1 MGTIVIKAGREKS
14 IRRQH
19 PWIFSGAI
27 EKVQD
32 DPAPG
37 AIVTVVDHKD
47 RFLARGYW
55 NEKSQ
60 IQVRILT
67 WQDEV
72 IDEAWWKRQFKRA
85 IWSRLSQ
92 ESMMRGEING
102 FRLINAENDFLPG
115 LIVDVYGQW
124 MVLQALTLCI
134 DQHKRD
140 LAQWLVDCWAEAQ
153 AAGGEAHPDNL
164 IRGVYE
170 RSDVDVRGKEGLR
183 SVSGVLLGEEPPP
196 LIHIQESPLLHYQVD
211 VRAGHKTGF
220 YLDQR
225 ISRSLLLGLI
235 ANDFSPMLDNQY
247 SVHEMKNGHRI
258 LNLFSYTGGFG
269 IAGLRGGLGIPGHVI
284 NVDASHDA
292 LELAEANFQLNFT
305 ENSNVK
311 NIDLHADFIQADVFD
326 YLRDQVVEKAQYDV
340 IICDP
345 PKFAHNAG
353 QVERAA
359 RGYKDLNLNCF
370 KLMKPGGYLMTF
382 SCSGAITQD
391 LFQKIVFGALE
402 DSGRQAQIIQHLGPG
417 ADHPVALTFPEGAYL
432 KGLLLRV
439 Y

>member
-1 MGTIVIKAGREKS
+1 
-14 IRRQH
+14 
-19 PWIFSGAI
+19 
-27 EKVQD
+27 
-32 DPAPG
+32 
-37 AIVTVVDHKD
+37 VTVVDHKD

-55 NEKSQ
+55 NIKSQ

-72 IDEAWWKRQFKRA
+72 IDKAWWKHQFIRA
-85 IWSRLSQ
+85 IRSRRSLNENFRPYQTRSLNENFRPYQ
-92 ESMMRGEING
+92 TSNNA
-102 FRLINAENDFLPG
+102 FRLVNAENDFLPG
-115 LIVDVYGQW
+115 LVVDYYDGW
-124 MVLQALTLCI
+124 MVMQALTLGI
-134 DQHKRD
+134 DSRKID
-140 LAQWLVDCWAEAQ
+140 LAHWLIEAWM
-153 AAGGEAHPDNL
+153 ESPDTGDRDKSA
-164 IRGVYE
+164 IKGIYE
-170 RSDVDVRGKEGLR
+170 RSDVEVRGKEGLR
-183 SVSGVLLGEEPPP
+183 PSLGLQGLRPSLGLLWGEEPPP
-196 LIHIQESPLLHYQVD
+196 LIRVRENLTLYDID
-211 VRAGHKTGF
+211 VRQGHKTGF

-225 ISRSLLLGLI
+225 NNRERLVTLNEDYLPINSGDGMSSSTPL
-235 ANDFSPMLDNQY
+235 
-247 SVHEMKNGHRI
+247 RI

-269 IAGLRGGLGIPGHVI
+269 IAAFSTRWAHSQII
-284 NVDASHDA
+284 NIDASREA
-292 LELAEANFQLNFT
+292 LELAE
-305 ENSNVK
+305 K
-311 NIDLHADFIQADVFD
+311 NWQINNDLYAKAGDPPQEMEFIQADVFD
-326 YLRDQVVEKAQYDV
+326 YLHDQVAEGAQYDV
-340 IICDP
+340 IICDPPKFALCDP

>member
-32 DPAPG
+32 DPQPG
-37 AIVTVVDHKD
+37 AIVTVVDGKD

-67 WQDEV
+67 WQDEE
-72 IDEAWWKRQFKRA
+72 IDEGWWRRMLGRA
-85 IWSRLSQ
+85 IEARAPYNALRKLDTPD
-92 ESMMRGEING
+92 EGYRV
-102 FRLINAENDFLPG
+102 INAENDFLPG
-115 LIVDVYGQW
+115 LIVDRYVDW
-124 MVLQALTLCI
+124 VVLQALTLHI
-134 DQHKRD
+134 DQQKAVIAR
-140 LAQWLVDCWAEAQ
+140 LLVDLFAEH
-153 AAGGEAHPDNL
+153 GIP
-164 IRGVYE
+164 IKGVYE
-170 RSDVDVRGKEGLR
+170 RSDVDVRRKEGLTEYK
-183 SVSGVLLGEEPPP
+183 GLLTGIEPPD
-196 LIHIQESPLLHYQVD
+196 HIELGSGSLRYRVD
-211 VRAGHKTGF
+211 VHNGHKTGT

-225 ISRSLLLGLI
+225 PNHHLLSHLL
-235 ANDFSPMLDNQY
+235 ADQTQPKL
-247 SVHEMKNGHRI
+247 
-258 LNLFSYTGGFG
+258 LNLFSYTGRF
-269 IAGLRGGLGIPGHVI
+269 GLGITGHVI
-284 NVDASHDA
+284 NVDASHEA
-292 LELAEANFQLNFT
+292 LTLAEANYQLSGIP
-305 ENSNVK
+305 EDK
-311 NIDLHADFIQADVFD
+311 AEFIQADVFD
-326 YLRDQVVEKAQYDV
+326 YLHDQVAEGAQYDV

-370 KLMKPGGYLMTF
+370 KLIRPGGYLMTF

-417 ADHPVALTFPEGAYL
+417 PDHPVALTFPEGAYL